1 MLSRAADNLYWMSR
15 YMERAENMARFL
27 DVGYRMSLLPA
38 GGDPQRTQWEP
49 ALIVAG
55 CDEAFAG
62 RGREINARNVVEYL
76 ALELANPSSIAACL
90 HQARENARAMRT
102 QVTTEMW
109 ESLNSTWLEIRG
121 LDYRR
126 LEEMGLR
133 AFFDWVKER
142 SHLFRGVAYGTM
154 QRDTAFN
161 FVRLGTFIERS
172 DATARLLDVKY
183 HILLP
188 TPHDVGGAVDY
199 YQWSALLRSV
209 SAFQIYRRIYRDVVT
224 PARIAEL
231 LILRP
236 DMPRSLIACFHEV
249 TEILVG
255 LREEF
260 QRDYQCTRIALE
272 MQSRLRYGRIEDIFV
287 QGLHEYL
294 TEFIDRIAALSQAI
308 SRDFMLPAEAAS

>member
-27 DVGYRMSLLPA
+27 DVGYRMSLLPV

-49 ALIVAG
+49 ALIIAG
-55 CDEAFAG
+55 CEESFAA
-62 RGREINARNVVEYL
+62 RRLEVNARNVVEFL

-90 HQARENARAMRT
+90 YQARENARAMRT

-154 QRDTAFN
+154 QRDTAFK

-183 HILLP
+183 HTLLP
-188 TPHDVGGAVDY
+188 TPQDVGGAIDY

-209 SAFQIYRRIYRDVVT
+209 SAFQIYRRIYRDVIT
-224 PARIAEL
+224 PARAAEL

-272 MQSRLRYGRIEDIFV
+272 TQSRLRYGRIEDIFA

>member
-15 YMERAENMARFL
+15 YMGRAENMARFL

-49 ALIVAG
+49 ALIIAG
-55 CDEAFAG
+55 CDEAFAA
-62 RGREINARNVVEYL
+62 RRLDINARNVVEFL

-126 LEEMGLR
+126 LEETGLR

-154 QRDTAFN
+154 QRDTAFK

-188 TPHDVGGAVDY
+188 TPQDVGGAIDY

-209 SAFQIYRRIYRDVVT
+209 SAFQIYRRIYRDVIT

-272 MQSRLRYGRIEDIFV
+272 TQSRLRYGRIEDIFA

-308 SRDFMLPAEAAS
+308 SRDFMLPAEAAP